1 MTDVSKV
8 VDNLYADWLRTYGSV
23 GDPGAL
29 TVLLVTERETLA
41 SRQAAGDAARSELA
55 RRKVEYLE
63 AKLSVE
69 EGEDG

>member
-1 MTDVSKV
+1 MTDVNKV
-8 VDNLYADWLRTYGSV
+8 VDNLYQDWLRTYGSV

-29 TVLLVTERETLA
+29 TILLATERETLNT
-41 SRQAAGDAARSELA
+41 REAAGDVARSDLA
-55 RRKVEYLE
+55 RRKVDYLE